1 MDEQSNR
8 RRLPDERPSIT
19 HRFCVSGHKGYINVG
34 MYEDGA
40 PGEVFIVMAKT
51 GSTISGLM
59 DCFSIAISMGLQYGV
74 PLEAFARKFVG
85 QRFDPRG
92 FTTNPEIKE
101 ATSIMDYIFQWL
113 AAKFDIDLDAGPL

>member
-1 MDEQSNR
+1 MADESIR
-8 RRLPDERPSIT
+8 RRLPDERTGIT
-19 HRFCVSGHKGYINVG
+19 HRFSVSGHKGYINVG

-85 QRFDPRG
+85 QRFEPQG
-92 FTTNPEIKE
+92 FTTNSEIKE
-101 ATSIMDYIFQWL
+101 ATSVMDYIFQWL
-113 AAKFDIDLDAGPL
+113 AAKFDIDLDEGPL